1 MKRMWTAISIM
12 AVLNLTGLAG
22 LTAHAWNQGWL
33 QPDRIQ
39 RAVAELKGTQEEV
52 APAPATTEEDH
63 EPTARSADRIRRNEE
78 AAERQRIEL
87 ARRQREIKDGWKLLE
102 AQQLVLLR
110 SRETLEEKV
119 KQFEARNKQ
128 AAKEKGDSGVQKELD
143 IISGIT
149 AKAAKELLKLK
160 PDAEVA
166 RILLAIDNRKV
177 NKIVKQCKT
186 SEERLWIGRVL
197 EQLHDRDAARAEAPG
212 AGT

>member
-1 MKRMWTAISIM
+1 MKRLWTVISIM
-12 AVLNLTGLAG
+12 AVLNLTALAG

-33 QPDRIQ
+33 QPDRIHN
-39 RAVAELKGTQEEV
+39 AVAELKGTQEET
-52 APAPATTEEDH
+52 APALAATDEDH
-63 EPTARSADRIRRNEE
+63 KPTARSADRIRRNEE
-78 AAERQRIEL
+78 AAEKQRIEL

-102 AQQLVLLR
+102 TQQLVLLR
-110 SRETLEEKV
+110 NRETFEDKV
-119 KQFEARNKQ
+119 KQLEARNKQ
-128 AAKEKGDSGVQKELD
+128 AAKEKGDSGIQKELD

-149 AKAAKELLKLK
+149 PKAAKELLKLK
-160 PDAEVA
+160 SDAEVA

-197 EQLHDRDAARAEAPG
+197 EQLHDRDAARAEVPG

>member
-1 MKRMWTAISIM
+1 MKRLWTVISIM

-33 QPDRIQ
+33 QPDRI
-39 RAVAELKGTQEEV
+39 RSAIADLKGAQEEIP
-52 APAPATTEEDH
+52 PAMAASDKDH

-78 AAERQRIEL
+78 SAEKQRIEL
-87 ARRQREIKDGWKLLE
+87 ARREREIKDGWKLLE

-110 SRETLEEKV
+110 SRETLEARVTQYEAGKV
-119 KQFEARNKQ
+119 K

-186 SEERLWIGRVL
+186 NEERLWIGRVL
-197 EQLHDRDAARAEAPG
+197 EQLHDRDAARAEDPG